1 MRGSPAKLLKI
12 DFKYGE
18 NERYGLTTEAEY
30 YDFFDSSIC
39 DGKVVLERI
48 GPNQSANA
56 KSCILPVNSYPWVVR
71 GVPTTNYFDY
81 FHQFFS
87 FCCTDMIL
95 NLLLERI
102 LNGK

>member
-1 MRGSPAKLLKI
+1 MFFHIGSYIWLVRGSPAKLLKI

-48 GPNQSANA
+48 GP
-56 KSCILPVNSYPWVVR
+56 KSVRQREIL
-71 GVPTTNYFDY
+71 YFASH
-81 FHQFFS
+81 FIPLGGAGSPHNKFF
-87 FCCTDMIL
+87 
-95 NLLLERI
+95 
-102 LNGK
+102 